1 MTDTLAPVRPS
12 SPSTPSA
19 PAARRYD
26 PATWL
31 PGARLISAEILK
43 LRRRKGVMVAAALLT
58 SGAVV
63 TIFAIRMILHL
74 TSPAQNGPA
83 GGLSA
88 FTNVTFAL
96 SELGSIAAILIG
108 ASAGAADLDAGV
120 FRNLVS
126 TGRSRLAL
134 FGARIPAGL
143 AVLIPIVALAMA
155 LASVAAVVLTGSN
168 PAPSVSFMIHSGLW
182 VELDVVMTF
191 FVALGLSSLIGSR
204 STTVA
209 VLLAVQLVATPI
221 VLQLHQLNGVRQ
233 LLLGV
238 PIAELH
244 PVSGLGHPGA
254 GDGPGFTMTGISIAA
269 VLIAW
274 ALIPLAVGAW
284 KTVRRD
290 A

>member
-1 MTDTLAPVRPS
+1 MTDTLTPVRLS
-12 SPSTPSA
+12 SPAHTG
-19 PAARRYD
+19 RTYD
-26 PATWL
+26 PGSWL
-31 PGARLISAEILK
+31 PGSRLVTAEILK
-43 LRRRKGVMVAAALLT
+43 LRRRKGVMVAAAVLT

-63 TIFAIRMILHL
+63 IIFAVRLILHL
-74 TSPAQNGPA
+74 TSPGQNGPA

-88 FTNVTFAL
+88 FTNVMFAL
-96 SELGSIAAILIG
+96 SELASIAAILIG
-108 ASAGAADLDAGV
+108 AAAGASDLDAGV

-143 AVLIPIVALAMA
+143 AVLVPIVAAAAA
-155 LASVAAVVLTGSN
+155 LAALAAVGLAGGLPV
-168 PAPSVSFMIHSGLW
+168 PSVGLMIQTGLW
-182 VELDVVMTF
+182 VELQVVLTF

-209 VLLAVQLVATPI
+209 VLLALQLVATPI
-221 VLQLHQLNGVRQ
+221 ILQLHQLNGVRQ

-238 PIAELH
+238 PISELR
-244 PVSGLGHPGA
+244 PGSGPLRDGGA
-254 GDGPGFTMTGISIAA
+254 GFTMTATSIAV
-269 VLIAW
+269 VLMVW
-274 ALIPLAVGAW
+274 ALVPLAVGAW